1 VEKLMKSRNIIS
13 FIFLF
18 LFIGTLTNTVVYA
31 GPVIKSRSE
40 IVGTWLLEWTA
51 LKKDRR
57 GGNKEEATWD
67 FRPDGTVV
75 ISGYNKF
82 LKHTTTFNK
91 GYEIVEESV
100 IEVKDDT
107 ETTEYKVVEKGS
119 DEMILKG
126 PFGYYFFKKK

>member
-1 VEKLMKSRNIIS
+1 MKSKKIIN
-13 FIFLF
+13 IFL
-18 LFIGTLTNTVVYA
+18 LFFVGILTSMIVCA
-31 GPVIKSRSE
+31 EPVIKSRSE
-40 IVGTWLLEWTA
+40 IVGKWLLEWTA
-51 LKKDRR
+51 LKKDRS

-67 FRPDGTVV
+67 FRSDGTVV

-82 LKHTTTFNK
+82 LKHKTTFNK

-100 IEVKDDT
+100 IRVKDDR

-126 PFGYYFFKKK
+126 PFGYYFFEKK